1 MILPLRQQ
9 HRRWFIV
16 LGLFL
21 PVTFAIG
28 IAVRQPVAV
37 VGQLPAG
44 LAPSP
49 APQEMVWT
57 RSGLFAKAPVGVSL
71 LRERNSGHWA
81 VQFSAAAGFLKPD
94 LMVYWVAG
102 NLPVAGAL
110 PENATLLGEFSSSA
124 LPLPLEATATNGMLV
139 LYSLADNELV
149 DESQPMR
156 FTDATR

>member
-1 MILPLRQQ
+1 MILPLRKQ
-9 HRRWFIV
+9 HRRTFIV

-28 IAVRQPVAV
+28 MAVRQPAAAA
-37 VGQLPAG
+37 GQLPAG

-49 APQEMVWT
+49 LPHELVWT
-57 RSGLFAKAPVGVSL
+57 RSGLFAKAPVGVGL
-71 LRERNSGHWA
+71 LREKNSGQLA

-102 NLPVAGAL
+102 NSPVAAAL
-110 PENATLLGEFSSSA
+110 PENATLLGEFSSAALA
-124 LPLPLEATATNGMLV
+124 LPPEAAATNGVLV

-156 FTDATR
+156 FTDMPR

>member
-1 MILPLRQQ
+1 MILPLRKQ
-9 HRRWFIV
+9 HRRTFIV

-21 PVTFAIG
+21 PVTFAVG
-28 IAVRQPVAV
+28 MAVRQPAAR

-49 APQEMVWT
+49 SPRELVWT
-57 RSGLFAKAPVGVSL
+57 RSGLFAKAPVGVGL
-71 LRERNSGHWA
+71 LREKNSGQLA

-102 NLPVAGAL
+102 NSPVAATL
-110 PENATLLGEFSSSA
+110 PENATLLGEFSSAALA
-124 LPLPLEATATNGMLV
+124 LPPEAAATNGVLV

-156 FTDATR
+156 FTDMPR

>member
-1 MILPLRQQ
+1 MILPLRKQ
-9 HRRWFIV
+9 HRRTFVV

-21 PVTFAIG
+21 PVTLAVG
-28 IAVRQPVAV
+28 IALRQPAVA

-49 APQEMVWT
+49 PPRELVWT
-57 RSGLFAKAPVGVSL
+57 RSGLFAKAPVAVSL
-71 LRERNSGHWA
+71 LREKNSGHWA

-102 NLPVAGAL
+102 NPPVAGPL
-110 PENATLLGEFSSSA
+110 PENAILLGEFSSSA
-124 LPLPLEATATNGMLV
+124 LPLPLEAAATNGVLV

-156 FTDATR
+156 FTDAIQ

>member
-28 IAVRQPVAV
+28 IAVRQPAAV
-37 VGQLPAG
+37 VGQLPVG
-44 LAPSP
+44 LAPP
-49 APQEMVWT
+49 PQEMIWT
-57 RSGLFAKAPVGVSL
+57 RNGLFAKAPVEVSL
-71 LRERNSGHWA
+71 LRERNSGHLA
-81 VQFSAAAGFLKPD
+81 VQFSATAGFLKPD
-94 LMVYWVAG
+94 LMVYWVVG

-110 PENATLLGEFSSSA
+110 PENATMLGEFSSSA
-124 LPLPLEATATNGMLV
+124 LPLPPEATTTNGVLV

>member
-1 MILPLRQQ
+1 MILPLRKQ
-9 HRRWFIV
+9 HRRTFIV

-21 PVTFAIG
+21 PVTFAVG
-28 IAVRQPVAV
+28 MAVRQPAAR

-49 APQEMVWT
+49 SPRELVWT
-57 RSGLFAKAPVGVSL
+57 RSGLFAKAPVGVGL
-71 LRERNSGHWA
+71 LREKNSGQLA

-102 NLPVAGAL
+102 NSPVAAAL
-110 PENATLLGEFSSSA
+110 PENATLLGEFSSAALA
-124 LPLPLEATATNGMLV
+124 LPPEAAATNGVLV

-156 FTDATR
+156 FTDMPR